1 MKKTVQEN
9 AVSPVVGVMLMLV
22 IVVIIAAVVSGF
34 AGNILSTTEKAPQA
48 QIQYVGVMAGNLSSD
63 EGGLG
68 EVGLVFEHKGG
79 EELSLFNLQLDLKE
93 NIRTGGNETTI
104 AYNDAPSATYKNNP
118 VPGESRLSDTIETR
132 MKKIGV
138 SSSAVAT
145 PGNTLIKPGD
155 RFIVFADRIIAV
167 SGSSYNH
174 VYLIADR
181 GGSTAYSE
189 GEFELG
195 PKTQYSLID
204 TKSGSILS
212 TGDLAGRILDS
223 EQW

>member
-1 MKKTVQEN
+1 MKKTIQDD

-34 AGNILSTTEKAPQA
+34 AENILSTTEKAPQA
-48 QIQYVGVMAGNLSSD
+48 QIQYVGVMAGNLSSE
-63 EGGLG
+63 EGGIG
-68 EVGLVFEHKGG
+68 EIGLVFEHKGG
-79 EELSLFNLQLDLKE
+79 EEFSLFNLQLDLKE
-93 NIRTGGNETTI
+93 NIRTGGNETTV
-104 AYNDAPSATYKNNP
+104 AYNDAPSDTYKNNP
-118 VPGESRLSDTIETR
+118 VPGESRLSDGIKSR
-132 MKKIGV
+132 MKKIGIAT
-138 SSSAVAT
+138 SATAT

-189 GEFELG
+189 GEFDLG
-195 PKTQYSLID
+195 PKTLYSLVD
-204 TKSGSILS
+204 VKSGTVIS
-212 TGDLAGRILDS
+212 TGDLAGRTLDS